1 MMQEQ
6 QAYALLVKAQ
16 KQIGNLQPGE
26 EFTVSDLFYGYE
38 WKRIP
43 RNLKASLGSLFYL
56 ASMQDNR
63 ILPLEE
69 KSAKNQQR
77 YVRK

>member
-1 MMQEQ
+1 MQEQ

-16 KQIGNLQPGE
+16 KQIGNLQSGE

-43 RNLKASLGSLFYL
+43 RNLKARLGSLFYL
-56 ASMQDNR
+56 ASMQDDR
-63 ILPLEE
+63 IVPLEE

>member
-1 MMQEQ
+1 MQEQ
-6 QAYALLVKAQ
+6 QAYVLFVKARER
-16 KQIGNLQPGE
+16 IDGLFPGE
-26 EFTVSDLFYGYE
+26 EFTVCDLFFGYE

-56 ASMQDNR
+56 ASMQDDR
-63 ILPLEE
+63 IEALAE

-77 YVRK
+77 YRRI

>member
-1 MMQEQ
+1 MNEQ
-6 QAYALLVKAQ
+6 KAYELYSKAQ
-16 KQIGNLQPGE
+16 KQIANLQSGE

-43 RNLKASLGSLFYL
+43 RNIKASLGSLFYL
-56 ASMQDNR
+56 ASVKDKR
-63 ILPLEE
+63 IVALEE

-77 YVRK
+77 YLVK